1 MKEKLK
7 LLGRNKLKI
16 KKIKHVRLT
25 KVIYV
30 EPFVSHTPI
39 AKEIRVFEKEHRGR
53 ELEEE
58 LEVTLNFLK
67 RTIIFITKPASQVII
82 ISNLEE
88 EVEIRPQIV
97 IKKQLQSIFASKPME
112 EEEL

>member
-1 MKEKLK
+1 M
-7 LLGRNKLKI
+7 
-16 KKIKHVRLT
+16 
-25 KVIYV
+25 IYV
-30 EPFVSHTPI
+30 EPFVSHTLI

-97 IKKQLQSIFASKPME
+97 IKEQLQSIFASRSME